1 MSKEKTGV
9 LMIGLNGAT
18 ANTTV
23 VGTKVLL
30 KKLVPDYGMITQ
42 SPLFAGHPLIKLD
55 QLVFGGWDLHSHN
68 AYDAAVRNKVL
79 EENWIKAVRKDIE
92 KIRPMKGIVTSHDV
106 DFLKSLDNIKPVKT
120 RKAQLEAIIKD
131 IRSFKKANG
140 LKKTVVVFLASP
152 LKCVKPGRIHKD
164 IKNLKR
170 AIATNDPAVTSGMLY
185 ALAAIETDSPYIDF
199 TPNITL
205 ELPALADYAA
215 EKKVPLAGQDG
226 NTGQTM
232 MKTLIGQMLKI
243 KNLRLAGWY
252 STNILGN
259 MDGKVLA
266 LPEHCVLKMKDKLDV
281 LSAVLGYGGFDN
293 IVDIRYYLPRG
304 DNKEAWDN
312 IDFLGWLG
320 MPMSC
325 KINWLGRDSIL
336 AAPLVLDLIR
346 LLEYAH
352 RRGEGG
358 VQGQLAMFF
367 KHPLGAHVRGFFD
380 EYTLLRE
387 HYSKPDEAYG

>member
-1 MSKEKTGV
+1 MKKKKIGV

-30 KKLVPDYGMITQ
+30 KKLVPDYGMVTQ
-42 SPLFAGHPLIKLD
+42 TAVFSGHPLVKLD
-55 QLVFGGWDLHSHN
+55 QLVFGGWDLNSGS

-79 EENWIKAVRKDIE
+79 EEKWLKAVRKDIE

-106 DFLKSLDNIKPVKT
+106 DFLKSSDNIKPVKN
-120 RKAQLEAIIKD
+120 RREQLEAIIKD
-131 IRSFKKANG
+131 IRTFKKANR
-140 LKKTVVVFLASP
+140 LKTVVIVFLASP
-152 LKCVKPGRIHKD
+152 LKCVKLGRAHRD
-164 IKNLKR
+164 IKNLKA
-170 AIATNDPAVTSGMLY
+170 AIAGNDPAVTSGMLY
-185 ALAAIETDSPYIDF
+185 ALAAIETDSPFMDF

-205 ELPALADYAA
+205 EVPALVDYAA

-266 LPEHCVLKMKDKLDV
+266 LPEHCVLKMKDKLNV
-281 LSAVLGYGGFDN
+281 LTEVLGYGGFDN
-293 IVDIRYYLPRG
+293 VVDIRYYLPRG

-312 IDFLGWLG
+312 IDFQGWLG
-320 MPMSC
+320 MPMSF

-358 VQGQLAMFF
+358 LQGHLAMFF

-380 EYTLLRE
+380 EYTLLRD
-387 HYSKPDEAYG
+387 HYAKKPRA